1 MQQSQMIGRAK
12 ACQFNKPSG
21 QRIAHWPPPCSLKVF
36 FMSAITP
43 VKSLVAT
50 AKSETKAVTPQ
61 QAFDQLQAGTATLID
76 IRDIRELQREGEIDG
91 AFHAPRG
98 MLEFWA
104 DPQSPYHKEV
114 FAQSGNLILFCASSW
129 RSALAAKTLQD
140 MGMTNIFDM
149 DGGFNGWKSAGL
161 PIETA

>member
-1 MQQSQMIGRAK
+1 
-12 ACQFNKPSG
+12 
-21 QRIAHWPPPCSLKVF
+21 
-36 FMSAITP
+36 MSAIIP
-43 VKSLVAT
+43 VKSLVAK

-61 QAFDQLQAGTATLID
+61 QAFDQFQAGTAILID
-76 IRDIRELQREGEIDG
+76 IRDIRELQREGRIDG

-104 DPQSPYHKEV
+104 DPQSPYHKDV
-114 FAQSGNLILFCASSW
+114 FAQAGNLMLFCASSW

>member
-1 MQQSQMIGRAK
+1 
-12 ACQFNKPSG
+12 
-21 QRIAHWPPPCSLKVF
+21 
-36 FMSAITP
+36 MSKITP
-43 VKSLVAT
+43 VKSLVAK

-61 QAFDQLQAGTATLID
+61 QAFDQLRARTAILID
-76 IRDIRELQREGEIDG
+76 IRDIRELQREGQIDG

-114 FAQSGNLILFCASSW
+114 FAQAGNLILFCASSW

-140 MGMTNIFDM
+140 MGLNNIFDM
-149 DGGFNGWKSAGL
+149 EGGFNGWKSAGL

>member
-1 MQQSQMIGRAK
+1 
-12 ACQFNKPSG
+12 
-21 QRIAHWPPPCSLKVF
+21 
-36 FMSAITP
+36 MSTITP
-43 VKSLVAT
+43 VKSLVAK

-61 QAFDQLQAGTATLID
+61 QAFDQLRARTAILID
-76 IRDIRELQREGEIDG
+76 IRDIRELQREGQIDG

-104 DPQSPYHKEV
+104 DPQSPYHKEM
-114 FAQSGNLILFCASSW
+114 FAQAGNLILFCASSW

-149 DGGFNGWKSAGL
+149 EGGFNDWKSAGL